1 MTTYT
6 EEENDINARLAA
18 LDQKMMVHS
27 LRNIT
32 LESLEDDNEKMEGSE
47 SECLPQYTHLNN
59 KGKQDLFGEWMDSI
73 EHLDAFV
80 TNKRTNIEIDDKAID
95 YMDEDPTVLML
106 KQEGIY
112 WEPLT
117 IVEATTELKN

>member
-6 EEENDINARLAA
+6 EEENDIDAKLAA

-47 SECLPQYTHLNN
+47 LECLPQYTHLNN

-80 TNKRTNIEIDDKAID
+80 TNKRTDIEIDDKAID

-112 WEPLT
+112 WEPLA

>member
-6 EEENDINARLAA
+6 EEENDIDARLAA

-32 LESLEDDNEKMEGSE
+32 LESLEDDNEKMERSE

-80 TNKRTNIEIDDKAID
+80 TNKLTDIEIDDKAID